1 MWVLIN
7 FHFHIIALCLLFCS
21 VWQLLLLCLLRW
33 RNERLPA
40 IFVRRQN
47 ATQNEAKA
55 IKQTERVPADG
66 ENELMQVYPKIS
78 VVVPVCHEVDDL
90 ESLLMSLLGQQYAGW
105 YEIVVANEGVEEQV
119 GLLLEKMTKQSSR
132 LRATF
137 VPASS
142 RYIELRKLAITLGV
156 KASRGEWVIIVNP
169 STSPMSQ
176 QWLQRFAEHLS
187 ADVDFALGYVNYST
201 DGTWYGRRAVMERI
215 RSLQCRLRAYG
226 HGVVAGC
233 EQSNFAMRR
242 SWFIANGGFADSLEL
257 PFGEEFIM
265 ACLHADADRSVY
277 LCAPDTRLVEK
288 LPSRP
293 TLTAR
298 RVAEAE
304 CRKRLH
310 GKQRWFWRA
319 DAVVAWCPF
328 LFLLS
333 NTVYTSFRLFMDCNH
348 GAYSSE
354 WLKFDI
360 VAGLCW
366 MVAMSVSILLPRS
379 SMKALQERHSGLYI
393 WVYDL
398 LLPFRML
405 RVELLRRSQ
414 RRHFVRRYIPV
425 SG

>member
-1 MWVLIN
+1 MYVFLN
-7 FHFHIIALCLLFCS
+7 FHFHIIALCLLCCS

-40 IFVRRQN
+40 IYVRMQN
-47 ATQNEAKA
+47 AAQAKA
-55 IKQTERVPADG
+55 IQQPERVPNDG
-66 ENELMQVYPKIS
+66 EKGLMEAYPKIS
-78 VVVPVCHEVDDL
+78 VVVPVCREVDDL
-90 ESLLMSLLGQQYAGW
+90 EPLLMSLLGQQYAGW

-119 GLLLEKMTKQSSR
+119 GLLLERMMKQSSR

-156 KASRGEWVIIVNP
+156 KASRGEWIIIVNP
-169 STSPMSQ
+169 STKPMSQ
-176 QWLQRFAEHLS
+176 QWLQSYAEHLT
-187 ADVDFALGYVNYST
+187 ADVDFALGYVNYSR
-201 DGTWYGRRAVMERI
+201 DDRGRGRRAIMERV
-215 RSLQCRLRAYG
+215 RVLQSRLRAYE

-265 ACLHADADRSVY
+265 ACLHSDASRSVY

-310 GKQRWFWRA
+310 GRQRWFWRA

-333 NTVYTSFRLFMDCNH
+333 NTVYTALRLFMDCNN

-354 WLKFDI
+354 WLEFDI

-366 MVAMSVSILLPRS
+366 IVAMSASLLLPRS

-393 WVYDL
+393 WAYDL

-405 RVELLRRSQ
+405 CVELLRRAQ